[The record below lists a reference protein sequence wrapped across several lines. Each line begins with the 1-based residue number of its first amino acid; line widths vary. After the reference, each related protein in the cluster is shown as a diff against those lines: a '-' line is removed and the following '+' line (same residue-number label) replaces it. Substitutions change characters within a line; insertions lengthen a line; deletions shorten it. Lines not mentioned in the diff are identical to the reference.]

1 MRPEAR
7 VGESRD
13 APSAEHGVPPLGWG
27 HGGPW
32 QGQAGVGG
40 TAVPPP
46 LQNPQHV
53 VVPLS
58 TDADEGPRG
67 PAQLMQTLGLDGLG
81 LLENWEAS
89 QQRHKMGPGPSW
101 ERGGH
106 WPGLELQRGHACA
119 GAKSLQLCPD
129 SL

>member
-1 MRPEAR
+1 MLR
-7 VGESRD
+7 VQSMGSHPWGGATEDPGRVRQENGWHGC
-13 APSAEHGVPPLGWG
+13 PS
-27 HGGPW
+27 
-32 QGQAGVGG
+32 
-40 TAVPPP
+40 P
-46 LQNPQHV
+46 LQDPQHV

-106 WPGLELQRGHACA
+106 WPGLELQRGHACV